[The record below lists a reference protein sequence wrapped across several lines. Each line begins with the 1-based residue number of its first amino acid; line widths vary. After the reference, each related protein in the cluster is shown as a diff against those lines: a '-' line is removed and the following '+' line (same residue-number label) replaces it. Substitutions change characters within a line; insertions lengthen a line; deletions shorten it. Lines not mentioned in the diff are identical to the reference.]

1 MQTPNPRAQH
11 PDDLRTMFVELVAAG
26 DADGLASLYEPDAVI
41 AFPPGRLSQGRD
53 AIRAIWASIIDA
65 GVPITLEPAL
75 PTVACGG
82 IALTSTIRADG
93 VGLRVQVVRR
103 QADGSWQ
110 RLIDIPEMGASSPA
124 LGGEDDGR

>member
-1 MQTPNPRAQH
+1 MQHPIPRANH
-11 PDDLRTMFVELVAAG
+11 PDDLRPMFVELVEAG

-65 GVPITLEPAL
+65 GIPITLEAAL
-75 PTVACGG
+75 PTVICGG
-82 IALTSTIRADG
+82 VALTSTVRADG
-93 VGLRVQVVRR
+93 TGVRLQVCRR

-110 RLIDIPEMGASSPA
+110 RVIDLPEMGASVPA
-124 LGGEDDGR
+124 STV